1 MFSGE
6 KKSRFFFSFAQE
18 KRLIKTGRMRTFES
32 KDRDATEK
40 HPLCSGVLVETG
52 EVDDIIAAVRKRN
65 VPVGVFPAPYLMLD
79 LCMPKDI
86 EFTEGAS
93 PPGGEEMIKLVM
105 PCSFIADL
113 VGISN
118 DSILGMSV
126 VKCNAAVPVYHW
138 FNAANLLLNFFGQKG
153 KVIPFP
159 MDQEAAEGQEK
170 MTVYHMLRVTP
181 YEYGEYAKVLQ
192 FGMSCE
198 GVQKGFLTAARFAY
212 EVLNKRGITD
222 LTAKEVDTLISH
234 VMIKT
239 PSRIECVMASCL
251 RSEDIDREE
260 LEKAYIFYI

>member
-1 MFSGE
+1 
-6 KKSRFFFSFAQE
+6 
-18 KRLIKTGRMRTFES
+18 MRVFES
-32 KDRDATEK
+32 KEKDGTEK

-65 VPVGVFPAPYLMLD
+65 VPAGAFPPPYLMLD
-79 LCMPKDI
+79 LCLPKDI
-86 EFTEGAS
+86 EFAEGPA
-93 PPGGEEMIKLVM
+93 PLGEEMLKLVM

-138 FNAANLLLNFFGQKG
+138 FNAANLLLNFYGQKG

-159 MDQEAAEGQEK
+159 MDQEASEEQEA
-170 MTVYHMLRVTP
+170 MTVFHMLRVTP
-181 YEYGEYAKVLQ
+181 YEYGEYAKILQ

-212 EVLNKRGITD
+212 EVLKKRGITD
-222 LTAKEVDTLISH
+222 LTAKEVDALISH
-234 VMIKT
+234 VMIKA
-239 PSRIECVMASCL
+239 PSRIECVMASRL
-251 RSEDIDREE
+251 RAEEIDKEE